1 MAVEAA
7 GVALHRKQGQGTVG
21 LPITHAFNI
30 MVSVQV
36 IKWVLQSKE
45 TAYMLGI
52 QYTVYM
58 LLVG

>member
-1 MAVEAA
+1 MGAA
-7 GVALHRKQGQGTVG
+7 GVILHRKQQQVIVG

-36 IKWVLQSKE
+36 IKRGLQSKE

-52 QYTVYM
+52 QNTVYI
-58 LLVG
+58 LLVD